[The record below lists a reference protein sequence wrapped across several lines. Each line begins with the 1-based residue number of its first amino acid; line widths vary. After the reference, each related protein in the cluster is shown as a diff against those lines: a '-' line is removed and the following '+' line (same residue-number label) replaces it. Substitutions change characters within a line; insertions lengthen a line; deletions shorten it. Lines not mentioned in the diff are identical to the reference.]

1 MSNSISAI
9 NSNQNI
15 NQLGSQVNFKQVKA
29 DFQNLTQ
36 ALQSG
41 NITAAR
47 QAFAALQ
54 KDSPQIAQALSQSGQ
69 NSSNPQ
75 SSALQA
81 LSTAL
86 QSGNVADAQKALAS
100 LQQAHK
106 GHHHHHGGAA
116 QAGTTAATGNSSDV
130 GLYGDIGTGSSSTSS
145 FNAIA

>member
-1 MSNSISAI
+1 MSISAI
-9 NSNQNI
+9 NSNQNAS
-15 NQLGSQVNFKQVKA
+15 QLSSQVNYKQVKA
-29 DFQNLTQ
+29 DFQSVTQ

-41 NITAAR
+41 DITTAQ

-54 KDSPQIAQALSQSGQ
+54 KDDPKVAQALSQSGQ

-75 SSALQA
+75 STALQA

-86 QSGNVADAQKALAS
+86 QSGNVTGAQTALAS

-116 QAGTTAATGNSSDV
+116 PAASATPTSATTT
-130 GLYGDIGTGSSSTSS
+130 GTGTNTFS
-145 FNAIA
+145 AIA